1 MHSPR
6 PAGHRAPPRPLLPTY
21 NSQHLDVRGL
31 GKEIEAL
38 GSNQPISE
46 VFEYRKIPGERGGI
60 AREVDDPFGFETGD
74 PFGDRFAETAAR
86 RVDNHPVGMKTRESR
101 IIQRSFDRSSQYANV
116 VDPRFSKIHFQ
127 ISSGDWIRFD
137 GHHFVKVPGK
147 PEREEARSAKE
158 IECSST
164 RAGGLCNGS
173 RERVEEP
180 PVRLNEDARRHAD
193 AIFADE

>member
-1 MHSPR
+1 M
-6 PAGHRAPPRPLLPTY
+6 
-21 NSQHLDVRGL
+21 RGL
-31 GKEIEAL
+31 GKEVEAL
-38 GSNQPISE
+38 GSNQPVST

-74 PFGDRFAETAAR
+74 ALGDRFAETAAR
-86 RVDNHPVGMKTRESR
+86 GVDHHPVGMKTREIR
-101 IIQRSFDRSSQYANV
+101 IIQRSFDRTRQHANV
-116 VDPRFSKIHFQ
+116 VDPRFSKIRFQ
-127 ISSGDWIRFD
+127 ISSRDWIRFD
-137 GHHFVKVPGK
+137 GHHFVEAPGK

-164 RAGGLCNGS
+164 RTGGLCNGS

-180 PVRLNEDARRHAD
+180 PIRLNKDARRHAD